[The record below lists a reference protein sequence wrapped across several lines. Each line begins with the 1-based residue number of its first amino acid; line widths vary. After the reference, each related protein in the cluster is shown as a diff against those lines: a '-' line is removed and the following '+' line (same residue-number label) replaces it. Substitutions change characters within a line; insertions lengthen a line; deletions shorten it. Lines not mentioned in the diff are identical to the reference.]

1 MISKS
6 MMMMMIG
13 RLNVQIINI
22 LITWKQLQLI
32 FIMENVQVLTY
43 AKSRRIE
50 RNRCINIIKIVV
62 RQQYCDSDLQVLPTC
77 FMWDSIDL
85 QFLF

>member
-22 LITWKQLQLI
+22 FITWKRLQLI
-32 FIMENVQVLTY
+32 FIMENVQGPGFNL
-43 AKSRRIE
+43 R
-50 RNRCINIIKIVV
+50 
-62 RQQYCDSDLQVLPTC
+62 
-77 FMWDSIDL
+77 
-85 QFLF
+85 